1 MSISPFDWP
10 QGFVCGDCLATL
22 SMDIT
27 APFFSDM
34 GLTMAGIEDLRV
46 VLREGVQEGAL
57 DLSKNGSSQTRMT
70 EWLAALEHVPQNRL
84 PGTAIQDFGKW
95 IRDTYTFVPADR
107 PNWEMYEV
115 FFHRWSVGMRKRQF
129 DSAGC
134 FVDAQAIFETYQA
147 FLPGRRLDDR
157 ILESRRRKLS
167 TWDEKIFLQ
176 CAYSLSEEEVDCES
190 VFEPFGVVQATAN
203 RNYFQEFWEHLFPR
217 LTKEEQEQLFLVL
230 QRHYDGD
237 FRLPSLVRPAELTRS
252 IR

>member
-10 QGFVCGDCLATL
+10 QGFICEHCFATL

-34 GLTMAGIEDLRV
+34 GLTMVGIEDLRAA
-46 VLREGVQEGAL
+46 LREGLQEGAL
-57 DLSKNGSSQTRMT
+57 DLSMYGSGQTRMT
-70 EWLAALEHVPQNRL
+70 EWLADLEFVPPNRL
-84 PGTAIQDFGKW
+84 PRTVMQDFGKW

-107 PNWEMYEV
+107 PNWEMYDV
-115 FFHRWSVGMRKRQF
+115 FFHRWSVDMRKRQF

-147 FLPGRRLDDR
+147 FVPGRRLDER
-157 ILESRRRKLS
+157 IRESRRRKLS
-167 TWDEKIFLQ
+167 TWDDKIFLQ
-176 CAYSLSEEEVDCES
+176 CGYSLSEEEVNCD
-190 VFEPFGVVQATAN
+190 VALDPFGAVDATAN
-203 RNYFQEFWEHLFPR
+203 RNYFQAFWEHLFPR
-217 LTKEEQEQLFLVL
+217 LTKQEQEQLFLAL

-237 FRLPSLVRPAELTRS
+237 FRLLSLVPPAELTRS